1 MPRKKPVDAV
11 DERIKAEVLENYSL
25 PTNLFKRMQPPKE
38 PPEPKKEALSI
49 QPKSP
54 RAVKVVQPA
63 KPGIDYDTEITE
75 FLKRTA
81 YRISD

>member
-38 PPEPKKEALSI
+38 APQPKPEAKKEI
-49 QPKSP
+49 QRTMSP
-54 RAVKVVQPA
+54 RAPASTVKVVQAP
-63 KPGIDYDTEITE
+63 
-75 FLKRTA
+75 
-81 YRISD
+81 